1 MCQGSAQNP
10 HVMEGLKLTEEKA
23 LCTLIDLA
31 IRGAR
36 CNDTSDTVLDAL
48 QAIER
53 VMQLCE
59 DAGLIDK
66 LEEVTD

>member
-1 MCQGSAQNP
+1 MNKDQ
-10 HVMEGLKLTEEKA
+10 A

-48 QAIER
+48 QAVER

-59 DAGLIDK
+59 DAELIDK
-66 LEEVTD
+66 LEEE

>member
-1 MCQGSAQNP
+1 
-10 HVMEGLKLTEEKA
+10 LTEEKA